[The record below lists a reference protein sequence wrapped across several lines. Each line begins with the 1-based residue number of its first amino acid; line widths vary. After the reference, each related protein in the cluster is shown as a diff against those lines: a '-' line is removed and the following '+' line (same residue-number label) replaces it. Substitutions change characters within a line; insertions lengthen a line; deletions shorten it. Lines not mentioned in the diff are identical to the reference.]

1 MTIAYVTELG
11 FSLSPTAPDGG
22 YNATVLALGLGCVRD
37 DLPLAELDEES
48 RAEIKLQA
56 GTLLMDIRTVWDCLP
71 QALSRTPPHL
81 HETKEVD
88 RWVSP

>member
-11 FSLSPTAPDGG
+11 FSLSPT
-22 YNATVLALGLGCVRD
+22 GLGCVRD

-81 HETKEVD
+81 HETQEVD